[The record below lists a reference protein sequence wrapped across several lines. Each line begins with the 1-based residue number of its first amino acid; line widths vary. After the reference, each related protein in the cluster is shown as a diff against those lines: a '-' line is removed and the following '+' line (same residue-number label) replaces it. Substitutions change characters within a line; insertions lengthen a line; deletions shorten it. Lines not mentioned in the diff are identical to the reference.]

1 MDTKELFLG
10 LLDREHAV
18 SRRLLERVP
27 TGRED
32 WKPHPKSM
40 AFGYLATLVAAIP
53 DWIAMQV
60 ERDALD
66 LAPVDGPKYTPPSW
80 STTEELVAAL
90 DRTTAHARS
99 ALESISEAHLGA
111 PWKLQVAG
119 RTVAE
124 SPRRAAI
131 ADTFCHLAHHRGQL
145 SVYLR
150 LLDVPLPSIYGPS
163 ADERSF

>member
-1 MDTKELFLG
+1 MDTGTLFVE
-10 LLDREHAV
+10 LLDREHAI
-18 SRRLLERVP
+18 SRRLLERTP
-27 TGRED
+27 AGRHG
-32 WKPHPKSM
+32 WKPHDKSM
-40 AFGYLATLVAAIP
+40 ELGYLAGLVASIP

-66 LAPVDGPKYTPPSW
+66 LAPVDGPKFTMPRW
-80 STTEELVAAL
+80 STAAELVELLDQATGRARRAL
-90 DRTTAHARS
+90 AGTS
-99 ALESISEAHLGA
+99 ESHFAA

-124 SPRRAAI
+124 SPRHAAI

-150 LLDVPLPSIYGPS
+150 LLEVPLPSIYGPS